1 MRCTP
6 SLGKEVQRAA
16 TAGSGELGKIGV
28 DRFQSIWTDIAG
40 RLQAIWEGQNR
51 QTRVLAVTGVSVVL
65 VALAA
70 LAWLYFGRQPSYDTL
85 FSNLSTEDAA
95 AATQRLK
102 DDKIPYKLSADGKT
116 IYVPAQDVSDERVA
130 IAGSNLLKGGSTGF
144 ELFDKTNFG
153 MTEFQ
158 EKLDKTRAIE
168 GELQRT
174 IDGLDPVESSRVAI
188 ATPDQSL
195 YTSSQ
200 EPTTASVAIKTK
212 VGQAL
217 SPAQVKGITL
227 LVSNA
232 VDGLK
237 PENVTI
243 VNQDGQILLPGAG
256 VTGDG
261 SDSTQPDALKMTQEQ
276 LLAKERYESAMQQSV
291 QSMLD
296 DTLGKGRAVARVS
309 TKMDF
314 DANSSDSK
322 VYAPQGTVLSSQ
334 SKRESYNGTQPVRQ
348 AAIGVPGTTSNIGT
362 YQAVQNQ
369 TSNGRY
375 NKSES
380 TTNYDISEQN
390 IKHIDAPGKVLQTS
404 VAVLVN
410 SAPVTPLGVAATA
423 GPNTQSYQLTPANV
437 QQIRNVVIAAAGLD
451 LAQGD
456 QVSVEAVPFNPSVIG
471 SGTPSSVTTTVLGI
485 PLWALIAVGG
495 VGLLALIGLLAMRSR
510 RSRFTPSTDLP
521 SFDTSLAEELPPFE
535 EHPILEGAP
544 GIAAPIRSAA
554 DLTREQMIEYVTTV
568 AQENPDSIA
577 KLVKLWLAE

>member
-1 MRCTP
+1 MAGLEK
-6 SLGKEVQRAA
+6 LGN
-16 TAGSGELGKIGV
+16 IGV
-28 DRFQSIWTDIAG
+28 DRLQSIWSDLAG
-40 RLQAIWEGQNR
+40 RLQAIWEGQSR
-51 QTRVLAVTGVSVVL
+51 QSRVLAVAGISAILVGL
-65 VALAA
+65 VAV
-70 LAWLYFGRQPSYDTL
+70 AWLYFGRQPSYETL
-85 FSNLSTEDAA
+85 FSNLSSEDAA
-95 AATQRLK
+95 AVTQRLK
-102 DDKIPYKLSADGKT
+102 DDKIPYRLSADSKT
-116 IYVPAQDVSDERVA
+116 VYVPAESVSDERVS

-153 MTEFQ
+153 MTDFQ

-195 YTSSQ
+195 YTSTQ
-200 EPTTASVAIKTK
+200 EPTTASVAVKTK
-212 VGQAL
+212 VGQTL
-217 SPAQVKGITL
+217 SPPQVKGITL
-227 LVSNA
+227 LVASA

-243 VNQDGQILLPGAG
+243 VNQDGQILLPGG
-256 VTGDG
+256 GTTGDG
-261 SDSTQPDALKMTQEQ
+261 TDSTQPDALKMTQDQ
-276 LLAKERYESAMQQSV
+276 LLAKERYESALQSSV

-296 DTLGKGRAVARVS
+296 DTLGKHRAVARVS

-314 DANSSDSK
+314 DANSSESK
-322 VYAPQGTVLSSQ
+322 VYAPQGTVLSQ
-334 SKRESYNGTQPVRQ
+334 QTEKESYNGSQPARQ

-362 YQAVQNQ
+362 YQAPQSQ

-375 NKSES
+375 NKSKA

-404 VAVLVN
+404 VAVLVDSSN
-410 SAPVTPLGVAATA
+410 GAPAGVAVAA
-423 GPNTQSYQLTPANV
+423 SPGAAAYALSPANV
-437 QQIRNVVIAAAGLD
+437 QQIRNVVIAAAGLN

-456 QVSVEAVPFNPSVIG
+456 QVSVEAVPFNPSVLPVG
-471 SGTPSSVTTTVLGI
+471 APSSVTTTVLGI
-485 PLWALIAVGG
+485 PLWALVAVGG
-495 VGLLALIGLLAMRSR
+495 IGLLAGIGVLAMRGR
-510 RSRFTPSTDLP
+510 RSRFAPTSDLP
-521 SFDTSLAEELPPFE
+521 SFDTSLADELPPFE

-544 GIAAPIRSAA
+544 GLAAPIRSAA
-554 DLTREQMIEYVTTV
+554 DLTREQMVEYVTTV